1 MKVLIDI
8 PDDAYRHITEDD
20 VFVYTARTNGK
31 TFVAEMLKAIKKGL
45 PVSDNATNGDVIK
58 AVFPKANVWESAGRI
73 CVDGHGCLK
82 TFSIVWWNA
91 PYKAESEEV

>member
-1 MKVLIDI
+1 MKNESIAISYCINI
-8 PDDAYRHITEDD
+8 P
-20 VFVYTARTNGK
+20 
-31 TFVAEMLKAIKKGL
+31 
-45 PVSDNATNGDVIK
+45 DNATNGDVIK

-91 PYKAESEEV
+91 PYKGSEG